1 MMKKVITDRYLAVY
15 VQYLEKLH
23 DFTLI
28 YQFLHERMKI
38 EKVKKLVG
46 NLHDKIQYV
55 IPIRHLKQ
63 ALSYRL
69 VLKEVHR
76 TIKFNQKARLKPY
89 IAKNNDLRKT
99 AKNDFEKTFWS

>member
-28 YQFLHERMKI
+28 YHFLHERMKI

-55 IPIRHLKQ
+55 IPIRNLK
-63 ALSYRL
+63 
-69 VLKEVHR
+69 
-76 TIKFNQKARLKPY
+76 
-89 IAKNNDLRKT
+89 
-99 AKNDFEKTFWS
+99 